1 MSKST
6 RREFL
11 TKAGIGAG
19 VLFLPGISLTVRA
32 SSAPIKIG
40 GSLPLTGAYADTGLW
55 VERGYRYWAEQV
67 NASDGLLGRPVELII
82 YDDASQVDRGIS
94 LLERAIT
101 VDRVDLLLGGYPG
114 TTAAAQ
120 MAVAERYR
128 KVYVSMGGH
137 MASFQRGF
145 RYSFGAP
152 PLMGEWWYEGAFQWL
167 ESMDPAERPKR
178 AAAITAN
185 NAVGMAVRGGLADGL
200 ARSNIEL
207 VMDELYDLPLASAE
221 PLVQRAKALDADMFM
236 VWGPGPRVLNTA
248 YTGAAVHLL
257 GISIPLTHAYGAL
270 LGLATIGL
278 LYGFLYHTFPG
289 KAVRAVWQQR
299 DGAALCGIPLHR
311 VTALTYG
318 VSIASAS
325 VAGVAMA
332 LIYSFTPATYMVWLV
347 NVFLIVI
354 VGGVGSLL
362 GAAAA
367 GLIVGLVSSLSVLVM
382 PFVWTN
388 LALFGLL
395 ILVLLVRPS
404 GLLKR

>member
-1 MSKST
+1 MLW
-6 RREFL
+6 L
-11 TKAGIGAG
+11 TGSVYGTTWADVGLIAPWLG
-19 VLFLPGISLTVRA
+19 VL
-32 SSAPIKIG
+32 
-40 GSLPLTGAYADTGLW
+40 
-55 VERGYRYWAEQV
+55 
-67 NASDGLLGRPVELII
+67 GLL
-82 YDDASQVDRGIS
+82 AWSQARHVDVLQLGDEVAGGLGGAPHR
-94 LLERAIT
+94 RRTA
-101 VDRVDLLLGGYPG
+101 LLLLAGLVGLVPLFFILG
-114 TTAAAQ
+114 VVLHEVLIKVAARRTKELGLA
-120 MAVAERYR
+120 
-128 KVYVSMGGH
+128 SMIFTFGL
-137 MASFQRGF
+137 ASF
-145 RYSFGAP
+145 
-152 PLMGEWWYEGAFQWL
+152 ME
-167 ESMDPAERPKR
+167 
-178 AAAITAN
+178 N
-185 NAVGMAVRGGLADGL
+185 GMA
-200 ARSNIEL
+200 
-207 VMDELYDLPLASAE
+207 Y
-221 PLVQRAKALDADMFM
+221 

>member
-1 MSKST
+1 MLV
-6 RREFL
+6 EVVQ
-11 TKAGIGAG
+11 A
-19 VLFLPGISLTVRA
+19 VV
-32 SSAPIKIG
+32 
-40 GSLPLTGAYADTGLW
+40 TGLLI
-55 VERGYRYWAEQV
+55 
-67 NASDGLLGRPVELII
+67 GLTFAVLAVGFSLIW
-82 YDDASQVDRGIS
+82 
-94 LLERAIT
+94 
-101 VDRVDLLLGGYPG
+101 G
-114 TTAAAQ
+114 TTGVVNIAHSAFAVLAAFLSL
-120 MAVAERYR
+120 VASRQWGLDPIAALVGLVPLFFILGVVLHEVLI
-128 KVYVSMGGH
+128 KVAARRTKELGLASMIFTFGL
-137 MASFQRGF
+137 ASF
-145 RYSFGAP
+145 
-152 PLMGEWWYEGAFQWL
+152 ME
-167 ESMDPAERPKR
+167 
-178 AAAITAN
+178 N
-185 NAVGMAVRGGLADGL
+185 GMA
-200 ARSNIEL
+200 
-207 VMDELYDLPLASAE
+207 Y
-221 PLVQRAKALDADMFM
+221 

>member
-1 MSKST
+1 MLV
-6 RREFL
+6 EVVQ
-11 TKAGIGAG
+11 A
-19 VLFLPGISLTVRA
+19 VV
-32 SSAPIKIG
+32 
-40 GSLPLTGAYADTGLW
+40 TGLLI
-55 VERGYRYWAEQV
+55 
-67 NASDGLLGRPVELII
+67 GLTFAVLAVGFSLIW
-82 YDDASQVDRGIS
+82 
-94 LLERAIT
+94 
-101 VDRVDLLLGGYPG
+101 G
-114 TTAAAQ
+114 TTGVVNIAHSAFAVLAAFLSL
-120 MAVAERYR
+120 VASRQWGLDPIAALVGLVPLFFILGVVLHEVLI
-128 KVYVSMGGH
+128 KVAARRTKELGLASMIFTFGL
-137 MASFQRGF
+137 ASF
-145 RYSFGAP
+145 
-152 PLMGEWWYEGAFQWL
+152 ME
-167 ESMDPAERPKR
+167 
-178 AAAITAN
+178 N
-185 NAVGMAVRGGLADGL
+185 GMA
-200 ARSNIEL
+200 
-207 VMDELYDLPLASAE
+207 Y
-221 PLVQRAKALDADMFM
+221 

-347 NVFLIVI
+347 KVFLIVI

>member
-1 MSKST
+1 
-6 RREFL
+6 
-11 TKAGIGAG
+11 
-19 VLFLPGISLTVRA
+19 VLVEVVQA
-32 SSAPIKIG
+32 VV
-40 GSLPLTGAYADTGLW
+40 TGLLI
-55 VERGYRYWAEQV
+55 
-67 NASDGLLGRPVELII
+67 GLTFAVLAVGFSLIW
-82 YDDASQVDRGIS
+82 
-94 LLERAIT
+94 
-101 VDRVDLLLGGYPG
+101 G
-114 TTAAAQ
+114 TTGVVNIAHSAFAVLAAFLSL
-120 MAVAERYR
+120 VASRQWGLDPIAALVGLVPLFFILGVVLHEVLI
-128 KVYVSMGGH
+128 KVAARRTKELGLASMIFTFGL
-137 MASFQRGF
+137 ASF
-145 RYSFGAP
+145 
-152 PLMGEWWYEGAFQWL
+152 ME
-167 ESMDPAERPKR
+167 
-178 AAAITAN
+178 N
-185 NAVGMAVRGGLADGL
+185 GMA
-200 ARSNIEL
+200 
-207 VMDELYDLPLASAE
+207 Y
-221 PLVQRAKALDADMFM
+221 

>member
-1 MSKST
+1 
-6 RREFL
+6 L
-11 TKAGIGAG
+11 VDVVQA
-19 VLFLPGISLTVRA
+19 VV
-32 SSAPIKIG
+32 
-40 GSLPLTGAYADTGLW
+40 TGLLI
-55 VERGYRYWAEQV
+55 
-67 NASDGLLGRPVELII
+67 GLTFAVLAVGFGLMW
-82 YDDASQVDRGIS
+82 
-94 LLERAIT
+94 
-101 VDRVDLLLGGYPG
+101 G
-114 TTAAAQ
+114 TTGVVNIARSAFAVLAAFLSL
-120 MAVAERYR
+120 VASRQWGLDPIAALVGLVPLFFILGVVLHEVLI
-128 KVYVSMGGH
+128 KVAARRTKELGLASMIFTFGL
-137 MASFQRGF
+137 ASF
-145 RYSFGAP
+145 
-152 PLMGEWWYEGAFQWL
+152 ME
-167 ESMDPAERPKR
+167 
-178 AAAITAN
+178 N
-185 NAVGMAVRGGLADGL
+185 GMA
-200 ARSNIEL
+200 
-207 VMDELYDLPLASAE
+207 Y
-221 PLVQRAKALDADMFM
+221 
-236 VWGPGPRVLNTA
+236 VWGPGPRVPDTA